1 MTDGVGHEHDPDQEL
16 GPVVR
21 PYALTGGRTRPVLSS
36 LRVETLVS
44 ATSLGMAA
52 LGMLAFE
59 RQRIVGLCRGLL
71 SVAEV
76 AAKLGLPLGV
86 VRVLIGDLA
95 AEGLLVVH
103 QPASPSDRP
112 DLALLERVLYGLR
125 EV

>member
-1 MTDGVGHEHDPDQEL
+1 MTDGEDREL

-44 ATSLGMAA
+44 TTSLGEAA
-52 LGMLAFE
+52 QGMLAFE
-59 RQRIVGLCRGLL
+59 RQRIVMLCRGLL

-103 QPASPSDRP
+103 QPASPGDRP
-112 DLALLERVLYGLR
+112 DLAVLERVLFGLR

>member
-1 MTDGVGHEHDPDQEL
+1 MTDGVGHEHDPDHEL

-44 ATSLGMAA
+44 TPSLGVAA
-52 LGMLAFE
+52 QGMLAFE

-112 DLALLERVLYGLR
+112 DLALLERVLFGLR